1 MKDLKRTLVKAIASD
16 TRIKRKMEKLRDL
29 WDDGASS
36 RKKDAFHPYHAAVLS
51 EYRDQRKRGAAPG
64 ESRRMVELA
73 KVKNG
78 EKLRRSIRRIIAAT
92 SNADDRAASRMT
104 LALRYGNSAKWVNI
118 EAELKKMAGLR
129 AARKNSLH

>member
-1 MKDLKRTLVKAIASD
+1 MAKTDDEL
-16 TRIKRKMEKLRDL
+16 TRVIEYLQDL

-51 EYRDQRKRGAAPG
+51 EYRDHRKRGAAPG

-92 SNADDRAASRMT
+92 SNADDRAAIGLTYQHDGNWFDFSR
-104 LALRYGNSAKWVNI
+104 LNEG
-118 EAELKKMAGLR
+118 
-129 AARKNSLH
+129 

>member
-1 MKDLKRTLVKAIASD
+1 MNATSNGIGNTMAKTDDEL
-16 TRIKRKMEKLRDL
+16 TRVIEYLQDL

-51 EYRDQRKRGAAPG
+51 EYRDHRKRGAAPG

-78 EKLRRSIRRIIAAT
+78 GKLRRSIRRIIAAT

-104 LALRYGNSAKWVNI
+104 RALRYG
-118 EAELKKMAGLR
+118 
-129 AARKNSLH
+129 